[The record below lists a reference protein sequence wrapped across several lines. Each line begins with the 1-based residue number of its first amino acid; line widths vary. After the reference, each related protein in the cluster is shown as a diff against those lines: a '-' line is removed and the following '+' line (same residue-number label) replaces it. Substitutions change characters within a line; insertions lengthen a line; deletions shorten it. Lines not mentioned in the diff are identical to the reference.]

1 MTNYYRPVAVS
12 EVNDKDGRTDDC
24 PWCSALM
31 LANAASGGKHPPTIG
46 EAERIEL
53 AAGGPFPLGG
63 SPSLARDGLTKL
75 LNFTPALAT
84 NPATIIAQA
93 KVGMGLVVSGLYGNL
108 PLHYRR
114 WSSSFTG
121 HHEAYAQV
129 EDSGIWWIDPLGPP
143 NTGSVAG
150 YVGEPI
156 SIQALTAFAQG
167 GLGGLYAPLHI
178 VVTDPSPYIHTVQVS
193 KAATLGLNVHATPHQ
208 SGAVLVHMPAHAK
221 AITNELLVHGE
232 AYVVGSTTHTD
243 WLRVTFTGKVG
254 WIKRGWTTQIK

>member
-1 MTNYYRPVAVS
+1 MTTYYRPVSVS
-12 EVNDKDGRTDDC
+12 EVNDPDGHIDDC

-46 EAERIEL
+46 EAEKIEI

-75 LNFTPALAT
+75 LNFAPALAT
-84 NPATIIAQA
+84 NPATIIAAA
-93 KVGMGLVVSGLYGNL
+93 KPGTGLVVSGLYGNL
-108 PLHYRR
+108 PEHYRR
-114 WSSSFTG
+114 WSSSFSG

-129 EDSGIWWIDPLGPP
+129 ESSLIWWIDPLGPP

-150 YVGEPI
+150 YLGEPI
-156 SIQALTAFAQG
+156 SLHDLTAFAQG
-167 GLGGLYAPLHI
+167 GLGGLYAPLHVI
-178 VVTDPSPYIHTVQVS
+178 VTDPSPYAHTVQLLPGVVR
-193 KAATLGLNVHATPHQ
+193 LNVHATPHQ
-208 SGAVLVHMPAHAK
+208 QSTPVAHMPANAK

-232 AYVVGSTTHTD
+232 AYVVGSTNHTD

-254 WIKRGWTTQIK
+254 WIKRGWTKQIG